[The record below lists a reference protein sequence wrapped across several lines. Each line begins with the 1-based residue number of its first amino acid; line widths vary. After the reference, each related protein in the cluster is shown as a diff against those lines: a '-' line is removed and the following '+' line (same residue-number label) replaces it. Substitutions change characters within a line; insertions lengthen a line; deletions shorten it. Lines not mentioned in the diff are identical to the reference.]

1 MAFWQYSFW
10 AVPKHALVS
19 RYGNVPKKITEDD
32 FNEIK
37 WFSEFS
43 QEDILIREI
52 NYLDNKKHW
61 DKETVFFGDYDK
73 DCIAIMFDGKEL
85 SEIKL
90 RVDLRNSDLP
100 ILHSMIRSLCDR
112 DLMIIDEDMN
122 VIDPRSDIL
131 IQKINIDI
139 SKKNSFFKR

>member
-10 AVPKHALVS
+10 AIPKHALVN
-19 RYGNVPKKITEDD
+19 RYGDVPKKITEDD
-32 FNEIK
+32 FNEVK
-37 WFSEFS
+37 WFVEFS
-43 QEDILIREI
+43 QEDELMNEI
-52 NYLDNKKHW
+52 DYLDRNNHW

-73 DCIAIMFDGKEL
+73 DSIAIMFDDKEL

-100 ILHSMIRSLCDR
+100 ILNSMIRSLCER

-122 VIDPRSDIL
+122 VIDPRSDVL